1 MPPARPG
8 HDVSHPLPRPAVACL
23 GLLALAA
30 GAALP
35 AGASARMTI
44 LDDDAATIRQAVAPR
59 PDGTPGLRVIDGLYQ
74 TPTLPGVLPATRRVA
89 RARATADGAG
99 APGLVGLGPRGMAD
113 LLADRM
119 LATRSRRVL
128 VDDLDTAFRGGEG
141 EDLAGALAILGR
153 RGLARGVHFS
163 VPNAA
168 SLLTDPTMAGARTAA
183 MRAGGVW
190 MDTTRWTPA
199 GWLTWP
205 SEMAYRLATGGSA
218 RARAHVSIGGG
229 DQAVPWS
236 RARAGSACPVLA
248 NGPGAV
254 RLGASVDA
262 FTGQYRWTFPVDEGP
277 KSPAAECT
285 SVPALSPEGAR
296 SLDAAARD
304 EATGLEIPPGGLVT
318 PPVAAGVP
326 AQVTLQLGPDPLGL
340 GAALGLSPDA
350 FWTEARATVTAR
362 GAGVTIAAPVG
373 GDGSATLQFTPTE
386 AGGITLRLV
395 VPGQVVPR
403 ALGGPSEVVG
413 PLRAVRADPALIT
426 RVVAGPDT
434 WELDI
439 PLVNPGQAPG
449 SPAIDVIAP
458 PAP

>member
-8 HDVSHPLPRPAVACL
+8 HDVSHPILRPAMACL

-35 AGASARMTI
+35 AGATARMTI
-44 LDDDAATIRQAVAPR
+44 MDDDAATIRQAIAPR
-59 PDGTPGLRVIDGLYQ
+59 PDGTPGLRVTDGLYQ

-89 RARATADGAG
+89 RARATGDAA
-99 APGLVGLGPRGMAD
+99 APGLVGLGARGMAD

-128 VDDLDTAFRGGEG
+128 VDDLDTAFRGSEG
-141 EDLAGALAILGR
+141 DDLAAALAILGR

-168 SLLTDPTMAGARTAA
+168 SLLTDPAMAGARTAA

-205 SEMAYRLATGGSA
+205 SDMAYRLATGGSA

-229 DQAVPWS
+229 DQAVPWN

-262 FTGQYRWTFPVDEGP
+262 FTAQYRWTFPVDQGP

-285 SVPALSPEGAR
+285 SVPVLSAEGAR
-296 SLDAAARD
+296 SLDAAAED

-362 GAGVTIAAPVG
+362 GAGVTIATPVA

-395 VPGQVVPR
+395 VPGLIVPR

-413 PLRAVRADPALIT
+413 PLRAVRAEPALIN

-458 PAP
+458 PAL